1 MVALMADNG
10 RWFKLWCSCVGDPD
24 LDNLSI
30 ADFGRWAKLGA
41 IIKEHGSEGKL
52 TVSPPARSL
61 CATLQLETFDALVQC
76 VSAFPHVTM
85 RRENT
90 SVSPETSLFVSF
102 VIEYD
107 NWAKYQGDF
116 STYRVRQFREKNA
129 NMKRSK
135 RRGEENKKRG
145 EKELL
150 SVLPAAPSNGF
161 SSWPSEWKPI
171 LDRIYS
177 VPILTT
183 YKHWLSDLSWWKTL
197 DELFSS
203 CPKPLD
209 GLLLEAS
216 AYIVTEGYRP
226 RTGKALRLKLRN
238 CMEFSA
244 RRAERENQEHKRA
257 DH

>member
-1 MVALMADNG
+1 MVLAAEMGLP
-10 RWFKLWCSCVGDPD
+10 CSDMISV
-24 LDNLSI
+24 I
-30 ADFGRWAKLGA
+30 Q
-41 IIKEHGSEGKL
+41 
-52 TVSPPARSL
+52 T
-61 CATLQLETFDALVQC
+61 
-76 VSAFPHVTM
+76 FPHV
-85 RRENT
+85 
-90 SVSPETSLFVSF
+90 
-102 VIEYD
+102 VIEECKNRHGEFTVTWQ
-107 NWAKYQGDF
+107 NWVKYQED
-116 STYRVRQFREKNA
+116 STQAERARSS
-129 NMKRSK
+129 RSK

-150 SVLPAAPSNGF
+150 SVPPAAPSNGF